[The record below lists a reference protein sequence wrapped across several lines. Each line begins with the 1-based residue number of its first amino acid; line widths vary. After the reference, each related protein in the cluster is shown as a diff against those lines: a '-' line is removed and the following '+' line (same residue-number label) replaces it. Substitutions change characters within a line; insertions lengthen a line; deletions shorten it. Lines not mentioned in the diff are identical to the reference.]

1 MTANIKL
8 KDGQACGN
16 SLISLSLCRHF
27 CCLFNLFTLLL
38 QVQINSFFFSS
49 SLSLPDLFTHS
60 FLPNPPQKTAF
71 FSFSHSF
78 LLTIWFSLLSKPVWL
93 AYLTGDCFGVF
104 FFFRRKPYRHSDTG
118 PLLTEIQTHLPRS
131 ILTITF
137 DPNMAP
143 VTAISDGGWW
153 SKTSQ
158 ERRQCTEV
166 SYETCRVSAKSES
179 KQQQL
184 WGKKKKCLDF
194 SLSNCAV
201 IKLTQSKSMTQ
212 KLFFFMSEISDLQRL
227 W

>member
-1 MTANIKL
+1 MVKHVEIVWYHFLSVGSSVAF
-8 KDGQACGN
+8 
-16 SLISLSLCRHF
+16 LISSLFFYKCKSTPF
-27 CCLFNLFTLLL
+27 
-38 QVQINSFFFSS
+38 FFFSS
-49 SLSLPDLFTHS
+49 SLSLPDLFTHC
-60 FLPNPPQKTAF
+60 FFQTRHKETALF
-71 FSFSHSF
+71 RFSF

-93 AYLTGDCFGVF
+93 AYLTGDWF
-104 FFFRRKPYRHSDTG
+104 FFVVFFRRKPYRHGDTG

-166 SYETCRVSAKSES
+166 SYEKCRVWAKSES

-184 WGKKKKCLDF
+184 WGKNKKNV
-194 SLSNCAV
+194 STSHWA
-201 IKLTQSKSMTQ
+201 IAPS
-212 KLFFFMSEISDLQRL
+212 
-227 W
+227 

>member
-1 MTANIKL
+1 MITNIKL

-16 SLISLSLCRHF
+16 SLISLSLCRQF
-27 CCLFNLFTLLL
+27 CCLFNLVTLLL
-38 QVQINSFFFSS
+38 QVQINSFFFFSS
-49 SLSLPDLFTHS
+49 SLSLPDLFTHC
-60 FLPNPPQKTAF
+60 FFQTRHKETALF
-71 FSFSHSF
+71 HFSHSF

-93 AYLTGDCFGVF
+93 AYLTGDCF
-104 FFFRRKPYRHSDTG
+104 FFRRKPYRHGDTG

-166 SYETCRVSAKSES
+166 SYEKCRVWAKSES

-184 WGKKKKCLDF
+184 WGKNKKMSRL
-194 SLSNCAV
+194 
-201 IKLTQSKSMTQ
+201 LTEQLRRHKTDT
-212 KLFFFMSEISDLQRL
+212 I
-227 W
+227 

>member
-1 MTANIKL
+1 MITNIKL

-16 SLISLSLCRHF
+16 SLISLSLCRQF
-27 CCLFNLFTLLL
+27 CRLFNLVTLLL
-38 QVQINSFFFSS
+38 QVQINSFFFFKFFAVTSWP
-49 SLSLPDLFTHS
+49 LHTP
-60 FLPNPPQKTAF
+60 FLPNPPQRNCPF
-71 FSFSHSF
+71 PFLPLVSFNHLVF
-78 LLTIWFSLLSKPVWL
+78 ITIQTSLAGLFDWRL
-93 AYLTGDCFGVF
+93 VF
-104 FFFRRKPYRHSDTG
+104 FVVVFFRRKPYRHGDTG

-166 SYETCRVSAKSES
+166 SYEKCRVWAKSES

-184 WGKKKKCLDF
+184 WGKNKKNV
-194 SLSNCAV
+194 STSHWA
-201 IKLTQSKSMTQ
+201 IAPS
-212 KLFFFMSEISDLQRL
+212 
-227 W
+227 

>member
-1 MTANIKL
+1 MITNIKL

-16 SLISLSLCRHF
+16 SLISLSLCRQF
-27 CCLFNLFTLLL
+27 CRLFNLVTLLL
-38 QVQINSFFFSS
+38 QVQINSFFFFCS
-49 SLSLPDLFTHS
+49 SLSLPDLFTHC
-60 FLPNPPQKTAF
+60 FFQTRHKETALF
-71 FSFSHSF
+71 RFSF

-93 AYLTGDCFGVF
+93 AYLTGDWF
-104 FFFRRKPYRHSDTG
+104 FVVVFFRRKPYRHGDTG

-166 SYETCRVSAKSES
+166 SYEKCRVWAKSES

-184 WGKKKKCLDF
+184 
-194 SLSNCAV
+194 
-201 IKLTQSKSMTQ
+201 
-212 KLFFFMSEISDLQRL
+212 
-227 W
+227 